1 MKPVRLLSIIL
12 GVALALAALAGGLI
26 FTPAVQRWAVL
37 RAVRAQPGLK
47 FEVTTVA
54 AGLSRIELAG
64 VRIGQGRLLM
74 QMDRL
79 EADYSPWQLLVS
91 RRLVLGRLTGRG
103 LLVDVS
109 RLSWAKAEAAAAGA
123 PAAAPGLL
131 TQIQLPVGLVLGE
144 CSLEGRALLPGR
156 VGGPPV
162 EAAYRISGGKFAP
175 GEEGVLKM
183 AATLR
188 NPAAAARVT
197 VLRAELTLRAL
208 QTRQRNF
215 SRVGL
220 TAVVDAEGPDLPG
233 DNRLKLTT
241 LLNKQAGGEDYTL
254 SVDTVQRGGEA
265 SLLAVHAVL
274 TGDRKEYAGNWA
286 LKARTAQVE
295 PFFLGGAL
303 PDFDVRGE
311 GGFTFNPMSFGVS
324 LRGKLNAD
332 VSRLE
337 TLEPAW
343 RALGAVRAAAQFD
356 VAGAEGV
363 ARLNQLH
370 VTLAGDQPVLEL
382 SAAQGAEINF
392 KERRLQAGGTAS
404 GEALTLT
411 LQGLPL
417 AWVRPFV
424 PAADVSGGNITG
436 QLAISG
442 AAGRLLLRAVQPL
455 RVNPLNVVQAGK
467 VLLHQADLALGFDAV
482 LTKTELQAA
491 VGGFTLGT
499 PAGDKLTARAK
510 ITLPLGPDPAVTVTA
525 DYTADLPTL
534 LAPWLPP
541 GRIQAAGETDFTLA
555 GKKLDL
561 RRLETR
567 VTDAAGLELF
577 RATALRPFVI
587 DLSTRQAAV
596 AGAAGNVELLRVTVG
611 RLPLAPLP
619 LTRTGAKLG
628 GLVTEGA
635 LVLAVEGEKLTVRAP
650 AVFKLADVSLT
661 EHGRPALTGLGIEA
675 QPVLELSGQDSVRFD
690 TGAVTVRDATGAVL
704 ATLKAEATQTAGA
717 GFKGALNFTLEVP
730 ALATQPLF
738 AGAKAVSAGRASG
751 EVRVVFGAGKQ
762 VEARLTANGLVAAAD
777 NEILPVA
784 NLGFRAVVEPAGRI
798 SVEAPLL
805 LDRAGQRSDLNFA
818 LTATPAGRGFTLA
831 GKITG
836 EQVELPDA
844 LALLGVF
851 MPRAAEQPTATGTAP
866 AKVVADTAPVWSR
879 LTGTLALDIK
889 SVGRGA
895 DRAMTGLTGLMVIE
909 PADITLQKLEAAFGE
924 KGRFAAKALVSFTK
938 GAQPYDVAGDYT
950 LTEFDAGQLFKAIE
964 PGKPPTLEGVF
975 AVAGNFSG
983 NGATLAGALERSH
996 GTFALTGR
1004 QGIFRGLQRAT
1015 SKVSLATKAVDLVDS
1030 LFGSSKAIK
1039 KVAGAAYYVD
1049 QLAQTLGE
1057 LNYDQLNVKL
1067 VRDPSLNVTL
1077 EDISLVSSEIR
1088 LLGRG
1093 TVAAVEGRTLLE
1105 QPLNVE
1111 LSLAARGRIEKQ
1123 LRQLHLLSGARDE
1136 LDYAKTKETITLG
1149 GTLARPDPTA
1159 FFTRIAAG
1167 KLSDL
1172 LAPDN

>member
-12 GVALALAALAGGLI
+12 GVALVLAAGLSL
-26 FTPAVQRWAVL
+26 TPAVQRWALL
-37 RAVRAQPGLK
+37 RAVRTRPGLK
-47 FEVTTVA
+47 FEVATVA
-54 AGLSRIELAG
+54 AGLSRLELAG
-64 VRIGQGRLLM
+64 VRIGQGRLLV
-74 QMDRL
+74 QLDRL
-79 EADYSPWQLLVS
+79 EADYSPWQLLVN

-109 RLSWAKAEAAAAGA
+109 RLSRTKAAATAGA

-144 CSLEGRALLPGR
+144 CSLEGRALLPGSA
-156 VGGPPV
+156 GGPPV
-162 EAAYRISGGKFAP
+162 EAVYQITGGKFAP
-175 GEEGVLKM
+175 GQEGVLVV

-197 VLRAELTLRAL
+197 GLRAALTLRAL
-208 QTRQRNF
+208 QTPQKNF

-220 TAVVDAEGPDLPG
+220 TVVVDAEGPNLTG
-233 DNRLKLTT
+233 DNRLKLTA
-241 LLNKQAGGEDYTL
+241 LLNKQAGGEDYTFN
-254 SVDTVQRGGEA
+254 VDTIQRGGEA
-265 SLLAVHAVL
+265 SLLAMHAVL
-274 TGDRKEYAGNWA
+274 TGGRKEYAGNWA

-311 GGFTFNPMSFGVS
+311 GGFTFNPVSLGGS
-324 LRGKLNAD
+324 LRGNLNAD

-337 TLEPAW
+337 ALEPAW

-356 VAGAEGV
+356 VAATDGG

-382 SAAQGAEINF
+382 SAAPAAEINF
-392 KERRLQAGGTAS
+392 QERRLQAGGAGP

-411 LQGLPL
+411 LHGLPL

-424 PAADVSGGNITG
+424 QAADVSGGNITG

-442 AAGRLLLRAVQPL
+442 EADRLLLRAVQPL
-455 RVNPLNVVQAGK
+455 RVSPLNVVQAGQ
-467 VLLHQADLALGFDAV
+467 LLLNKADLALGLDAV
-482 LTKTELQAA
+482 LTRTELQA
-491 VGGFTLGT
+491 VVSRFTLGT
-499 PAGDKLTARAK
+499 PAGDTLTAHAK
-510 ITLPLGPDPAVTVTA
+510 ITLPTGPNPPVTVTA
-525 DYTADLPTL
+525 DYSADLPTL
-534 LAPWLPP
+534 LAPWLPF
-541 GRIQAAGETDFTLA
+541 GRVQAAGETDFTLA

-577 RATALRPFVI
+577 RATALRPFAI
-587 DLSTRQAAV
+587 DLADRQAAV
-596 AGAAGNVELLRVTVG
+596 PGVTGSAELLRLTVG
-611 RLPLAPLP
+611 RLPLAALP
-619 LTRTGAKLG
+619 LTLPGARLG
-628 GLVTEGA
+628 GLVTEGT
-635 LVLAVEGEKLTVRAP
+635 LVLAVDGEKLIVRAP

-661 EHGRPALTGLGIEA
+661 EQGRLALTGLGIEA
-675 QPVLELSGQDSVRFD
+675 QPVLELRGRDNVRFD
-690 TGAVTVRDATGAVL
+690 AGAVTVRDGTGTLL
-704 ATLKAEATQTAGA
+704 ATLKAEATRTTGA
-717 GFKGALNFTLEVP
+717 GLKGALNFTLEVP
-730 ALATQPLF
+730 ALATQPIF

-751 EVRVVFGAGKQ
+751 EVRVAFGPDKQ
-762 VEARLTANGLVAAAD
+762 VEARLTVNGLVAAVG
-777 NEILPVA
+777 NGILPVA

-818 LTATPAGRGFTLA
+818 LTATPAGRGFALE

-836 EQVELPDA
+836 EQVELADA
-844 LALLGVF
+844 LAVLGVF
-851 MPRAAEQPTATGTAP
+851 GPKAADQPASTVAAP
-866 AKVVADTAPVWSR
+866 ANAGADSTPVWSR
-879 LTGTLALDIK
+879 LSGRLTLEVK
-889 SVGRGA
+889 SVSRGT
-895 DRAMTGLTGLMVIE
+895 DWAMTGLTGQVVIE

-924 KGRFAAKALVSFTK
+924 KGRFAARALVSFTK

-950 LTEFDAGQLFKAIE
+950 LTEFDAGKLFKAIE
-964 PGKPPTLEGVF
+964 PGRPPTLEGVF

-983 NGATLAGALERSH
+983 NGATLAGALKRSH

-1057 LNYDQLNVKL
+1057 LNYDQLHVKL

-1077 EDISLVSSEIR
+1077 EEISLVAPELR
-1088 LLGRG
+1088 LLGQG
-1093 TVAAVEGRTLLE
+1093 TVAAGEGKTLLE
-1105 QPLNVE
+1105 QPLRVE
-1111 LSLAARGRIEKQ
+1111 LSLAARGKIEKQ
-1123 LRQLHLLSGARDE
+1123 LRQLRLLSGERDD
-1136 LDYAKTKETITLG
+1136 LDYAKTKEPITLD

-1159 FFTRIAAG
+1159 FFTRLAAG
-1167 KLSDL
+1167 KLNDL

>member
-12 GVALALAALAGGLI
+12 GVALVLAALAGGLI
-26 FTPAVQRWAVL
+26 LTPAVQRWAVL
-37 RAVRAQPGLK
+37 RALRTQPGLK
-47 FEVTTVA
+47 FEVTRVA
-54 AGLSRIELAG
+54 AGLSRFELTGA
-64 VRIGQGRLLM
+64 RIAKGRFAV
-74 QMDRL
+74 QIDRL
-79 EADYSPWQLLVS
+79 EADYSPWQLFVN

-109 RLSWAKAEAAAAGA
+109 RLSRTKAEAAAAGA

-144 CSLEGRALLPGR
+144 CSLEGRALLPGSA
-156 VGGPPV
+156 GGPPV
-162 EAAYRISGGKFAP
+162 EAAYQITGGKFAP
-175 GEEGVLKM
+175 GEEGVLVV

-197 VLRAELTLRAL
+197 TLRAGLTLRAL
-208 QTRQRNF
+208 QTRQKNF

-241 LLNKQAGGEDYTL
+241 LLNKQAGGEDYTFN
-254 SVDTVQRGGEA
+254 VDTIQRGGEA

-286 LKARTAQVE
+286 LQARTAQVE

-311 GGFTFNPMSFGVS
+311 GGFTFNPVSFGVS
-324 LRGKLNAD
+324 LRGDLTAA

-337 TLEPAW
+337 ALEPAW
-343 RALGAVRAAAQFD
+343 RAIGAVKAAAQFD
-356 VAGAEGV
+356 MAGAEGV

-382 SAAQGAEINF
+382 AAAQGAEINF
-392 KERRLQAGGTAS
+392 QERRLQVGGTAS

-411 LQGLPL
+411 LHGLPL
-417 AWVRPFV
+417 AWVRPFA

-436 QLAISG
+436 RLAIG
-442 AAGRLLLRAVQPL
+442 GEAGRLLLRAVQPL
-455 RVNPLNVVQAGK
+455 RVSPLNVVQAGK
-467 VLLHQADLALGFDAV
+467 LLLSQADVTLGFDAV

-491 VGGFTLGT
+491 VSGFTLGT
-499 PAGDKLTARAK
+499 PAGDRFTARAK
-510 ITLPLGPDPAVTVTA
+510 ITLPLGPDPAVTLTT

-534 LAPWLPP
+534 LAPWLPF
-541 GRIQAAGETDFTLA
+541 GRIQAAGEADFTLA

-567 VTDAAGLELF
+567 VTDATGLELF
-577 RATALRPFVI
+577 RATALRPFAL

-596 AGAAGNVELLRVTVG
+596 AGAAGNTELFRVTVG
-611 RLPLAPLP
+611 RLPLAALP
-619 LTRTGAKLG
+619 LTRPGARLG
-628 GLVTEGA
+628 GLVTGGA
-635 LVLAVEGEKLTVRAP
+635 LVLAVDGEKLILRATTP
-650 AVFKLADVSLT
+650 LTLADVSLSA
-661 EHGRPALTGLGIEA
+661 HGRPALTGLGIDA
-675 QPVLELSGQDSVRFD
+675 QPVLELTGKDSVSFD
-690 TGAVTVRDATGAVL
+690 AGPVTVRDAAGTVL
-704 ATLKAEATQTAGA
+704 ATLKAGATQTAGA
-717 GFKGALNFTLEVP
+717 GLKGALNFTLEVP
-730 ALATQPLF
+730 ALATQPVF
-738 AGAKAVSAGRASG
+738 AGTKAVSAGRASG
-751 EVRVVFGAGKQ
+751 EVRVAFGADRQ
-762 VEARLTANGLVAAAD
+762 VEARMTVNGLVAAEG
-777 NEILPVA
+777 NGILPVA
-784 NLGFRAVVEPAGRI
+784 NLSFRAVVEPAGRI

-818 LTATPAGRGFTLA
+818 LTAAPAGRGFTLA

-836 EQVELPDA
+836 EQVELADA
-844 LALLGVF
+844 LAVLGVF
-851 MPRAAEQPTATGTAP
+851 LPRAAEQPASTGVGP
-866 AKVVADTAPVWSR
+866 AKVVADPTPVWSR
-879 LTGTLALDIK
+879 LTGTLALDVK
-889 SVGRGA
+889 SVVRGA
-895 DRAMTGLTGLMVIE
+895 DWAMTGLTGLVVIE

-938 GAQPYDVAGDYT
+938 GAQPYDLAGDYT
-950 LTEFDAGQLFKAIE
+950 LTEFDAGQLFKAVE

-1004 QGIFRGLQRAT
+1004 QGIFRGLQRT
-1015 SKVSLATKAVDLVDS
+1015 TNKVSLATKAVDLVGS
-1030 LFGSSKAIK
+1030 LFGSSKIAG

-1057 LNYDQLNVKL
+1057 LNYDRLNVKL

-1077 EDISLVSSEIR
+1077 EDISLVSPEIR
-1088 LLGRG
+1088 LLGQG
-1093 TVAAVEGRTLLE
+1093 TVAAVEGKPLLE

-1111 LSLAARGRIEKQ
+1111 LSLAARGKIEKQ
-1123 LRQLHLLSGARDE
+1123 LRQLHLLSGVRDE
-1136 LDYAKTKETITLG
+1136 LDYAKAKETITLG

-1167 KLSDL
+1167 KLNDL